1 MPTEIKLWHLDGER
15 PKPILQN
22 KLNLESRLENWLK
35 HDIGL
40 ISNDLLVIG
49 QQVQTDYGGFI
60 DLLAIDLDG
69 NLVILELKRDKTPR
83 NIVAQSLDYAS
94 WIQNLGHEAIV
105 DIANDFLDET
115 EFEQTFRAKFQTS
128 LPEVLNERHRIY
140 IVASSL
146 DSATERI
153 VKYLSE
159 THDIDIN
166 VATFAYFKT
175 GGRELLGQSFL
186 LDESQVQT
194 RAESKSKRKP
204 PRTWEEL
211 RGIADK
217 NGVLEL
223 YDKAMSELRVLHDV
237 VNRTRSNIAFVGNMP
252 EDGYRGTLTSIF
264 PELSSTENGL
274 VIMFY
279 FDRLCQYFNI
289 SQDEVRGASGPQAED
304 AVTWNRDATFFFD
317 DKHLTDLVDLLS
329 KAKQKA
335 NN

>member
-15 PKPILQN
+15 PKPIVQD

-35 HDIGL
+35 HDISL

-60 DLLAIDLDG
+60 DLLAIDPDG

-83 NIVAQSLDYAS
+83 DIVAQSLDYAS
-94 WIQNLGHEAIV
+94 WVQNLGHEAIV
-105 DIANDFLDET
+105 DIANAFLNEA
-115 EFEQTFRAKFQTS
+115 ELEQAFKAKFQTG

-159 THDIDIN
+159 THDLDIN

-204 PRTWEEL
+204 PRSWEEL
-211 RGIADK
+211 RGIAEK

-223 YDKAMSELRVLHDV
+223 YDKAMSELRVFHDA

-252 EDGYRGTLTSIF
+252 EDGYRGTVTCIF
-264 PELSSTENGL
+264 PELSSAEHGL

-289 SQDEVRGASGPQAED
+289 SQEDVRNASGPQTKD
-304 AVTWNRDATFFFD
+304 AVAWNDDATFFF
-317 DKHLTDLVDLLS
+317 KEENLADLVTLLHT
-329 KAKQKA
+329 AKQKEA
-335 NN
+335 L